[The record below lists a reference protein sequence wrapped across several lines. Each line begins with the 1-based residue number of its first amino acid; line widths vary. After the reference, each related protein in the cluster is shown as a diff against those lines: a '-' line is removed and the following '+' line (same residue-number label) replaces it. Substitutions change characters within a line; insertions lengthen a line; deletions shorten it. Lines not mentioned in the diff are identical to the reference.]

1 MGAYENYQKV
11 KEEIENRRQRA
22 RALADARNAELR
34 AESAEITEI
43 DAELEGT
50 GIKIFSAACRGEDL
64 SALRQRNADLM
75 RRRGEIIRF
84 LGYPEDY
91 TEVHY
96 TCKKCSDTGFI
107 DGVKMCSCFKEALAT
122 ENIKSSG
129 LGKLI
134 EKQSFENFD
143 IERYSYDE
151 DFYQKMKYNLEV
163 SRRYAYEFGNGQKNL
178 IMMGFTGTGKTHLT
192 TAIAKVI
199 ISRGFEVIYDTAQNI
214 ISDFEKDR
222 FKSGYGPYEPKAD
235 KYLECELLII
245 DDLGTEFINQFSISC
260 LYNILNT
267 RDNRGLSTILSTN
280 LSPRDLRDK
289 YEDRICSRIL
299 NSSSQMLYFTGEDQ
313 RLV

>member
-1 MGAYENYQKV
+1 METFMGAYENYQKV

-235 KYLECELLII
+235 KYLECELLA
-245 DDLGTEFINQFSISC
+245 
-260 LYNILNT
+260 
-267 RDNRGLSTILSTN
+267 
-280 LSPRDLRDK
+280 
-289 YEDRICSRIL
+289 
-299 NSSSQMLYFTGEDQ
+299 
-313 RLV
+313 